1 MSDVQAKEQTVVTME
16 DGQVKNFGVS
26 GRLLSSERITETG
39 VEVVFH
45 IVDGTQVTYSHD
57 VEGLDD
63 FTAQALAFGFSTK
76 VKASTAGVKVE
87 DIKSVIE
94 GKLAEFQAGVWA
106 TRGSNGES
114 LTPLT
119 QLQTAYANA
128 NGIDVVGSEG
138 IAKVNAIFAALTKEA
153 KQALY
158 GEKAIKIEIAKLKLA
173 AAEAM

>member
-1 MSDVQAKEQTVVTME
+1 MSDVQAKEQTIVTME

-45 IVDGTQVTYSHD
+45 IVDGTQVVYSHD

-87 DIKSVIE
+87 DINIKLNASIYITTFIIFLFFVI
-94 GKLAEFQAGVWA
+94 FITV
-106 TRGSNGES
+106 
-114 LTPLT
+114 
-119 QLQTAYANA
+119 
-128 NGIDVVGSEG
+128 
-138 IAKVNAIFAALTKEA
+138 
-153 KQALY
+153 
-158 GEKAIKIEIAKLKLA
+158 
-173 AAEAM
+173 